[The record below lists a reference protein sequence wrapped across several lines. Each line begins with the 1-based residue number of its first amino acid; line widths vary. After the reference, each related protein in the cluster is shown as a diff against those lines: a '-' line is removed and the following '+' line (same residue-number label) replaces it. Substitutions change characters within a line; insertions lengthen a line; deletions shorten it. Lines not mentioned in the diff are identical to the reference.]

1 MKIAISSSG
10 NDKEAK
16 VDSRF
21 GRCPYFAVVDTETD
35 TFEFEA
41 NQHKDGA
48 HGVGPQVVQM
58 LSDMNVEAVITGNV
72 GPNAHRTLEAA
83 NIEIYNGD
91 GSVEKVYEDFKEGDL
106 KKMEQSSVG
115 SHAGKGGGRGGGR
128 R

>member
-10 NDKEAK
+10 NDKEAQ

-35 TFEFEA
+35 EFEFEA

-58 LSDMNVEAVITGNV
+58 LSDMGVEAVITGNV

-91 GSVEKVYEDFKEGDL
+91 GAIGKVYEGFKEDSL
-106 KKMEQSSVG
+106 QKIEQSSVG
-115 SHAGKGGGRGGGR
+115 SHAGRGGGGGGR